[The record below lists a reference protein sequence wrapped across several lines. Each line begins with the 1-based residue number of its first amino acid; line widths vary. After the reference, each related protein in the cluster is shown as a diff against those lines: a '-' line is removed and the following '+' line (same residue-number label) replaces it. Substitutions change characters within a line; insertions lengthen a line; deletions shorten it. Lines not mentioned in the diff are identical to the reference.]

1 MSQSDIIFRTTKN
14 AHILLPTRLS
24 MGRSQ
29 GSGGGGGGGGGYL
42 VYLRIRVGPK
52 DYTHKKAT
60 YPKYLLS
67 ISYIHVY

>member
-1 MSQSDIIFRTTKN
+1 MRIFCCPRDYPWVVVR
-14 AHILLPTRLS
+14 AA
-24 MGRSQ
+24 
-29 GSGGGGGGGGGYL
+29 GGGGGGGAGGYL